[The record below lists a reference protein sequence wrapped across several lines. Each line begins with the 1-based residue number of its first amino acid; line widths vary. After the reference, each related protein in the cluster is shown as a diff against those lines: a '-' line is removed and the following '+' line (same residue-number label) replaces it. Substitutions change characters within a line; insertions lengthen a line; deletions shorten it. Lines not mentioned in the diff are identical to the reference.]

1 MCERDPSVSAIWLA
15 IRVKRSTDRILTT
28 HAGSL
33 PRPREVLD
41 LVEGR
46 DQREV
51 LAQEGAAE
59 VIAEA
64 VRAAVQRQVTVGI
77 DVPSDGEMGR
87 VGFSAYVTER
97 LTGFDGEGR
106 SMAPQVERSM
116 FPEFYAETGSGP
128 TRVPFPAC
136 NGAISWR
143 GPEFIRRDIATYRAG
158 LDALRQGQ
166 GERNIEEAFIPAV
179 SPGQI
184 WLNFSNDYYASDA
197 EFVLAAAA
205 ALSNEYRAIV
215 EAGFVLQLDDP
226 GLAMGWNRGEFAE
239 RTLDEYR
246 AVVAQHIDAI
256 NLALQETP
264 PERVRLH
271 VCWGN
276 GEWPHVRDIP
286 LAEIVD
292 LLYGANVGALYVE
305 GANPRHAHEWRV
317 FQEHPLPQG
326 MVLIPGVI
334 DTVTNFVEHPD
345 LVAERIVRYAEVVG
359 KQNVIAGTDCG
370 FGTIARSQPRVHPT
384 IAWAKLESLA
394 EGARRASA
402 QLW

>member
-1 MCERDPSVSAIWLA
+1 M
-15 IRVKRSTDRILTT
+15 KRSTDRILTT

-51 LAQEGAAE
+51 FKQAGAAE
-59 VIAEA
+59 LIGRA
-64 VRAAVQRQVTVGI
+64 VRDAVAHQVEAGI

-97 LTGFDGEGR
+97 LTGFDGPPR
-106 SMAPQVERSM
+106 PMPPQVERSM
-116 FPEFYAETGSGP
+116 FPEFYADLAAGP
-128 TRVPFPAC
+128 ARGVQFPAC
-136 NGAISWR
+136 NGPITWR
-143 GPEFIRRDIATYRAG
+143 GPEFIQRDIATFKA
-158 LDALRQGQ
+158 AL
-166 GERNIEEAFIPAV
+166 ESTAVVEPFMPAV

-184 WLNFSNDYYASDA
+184 WLNSQNQYYPSDA
-197 EFVLAAAA
+197 DFVLAAAE
-205 ALSNEYRAIV
+205 ALSNDYRCIV
-215 EAGFVLQLDDP
+215 DSGFVLQVDDP
-226 GLAMGWNRGEFAE
+226 GLAMGWNRAEFADK
-239 RTLDEYR
+239 TLDDYR
-246 AVVAQHIDAI
+246 KVVRQHVEAI
-256 NLALQETP
+256 NHALRGIP

-276 GEWPHVRDIP
+276 GEWPHVRDVP
-286 LAEIVD
+286 LAEIID
-292 LLYGANVGALYVE
+292 LLLQVNAQALYVE
-305 GANPRHAHEWRV
+305 GANPRHGHEWRV
-317 FQEHPLPQG
+317 FVDHPLRDD

-345 LVAERIVRYAEVVG
+345 LVAERIVHYAQVVG
-359 KQNVIAGTDCG
+359 KQNVMAGTDCG
-370 FGTIARSQPRVHPT
+370 FGTSARSHPRVHPT